1 MDFYFSISMFQVISV
16 VVVVVVVVVVLLE
29 DRIIHFR
36 P

>member
-1 MDFYFSISMFQVISV
+1 MDFYFSISMFQMIS
-16 VVVVVVVVVVLLE
+16 VVVVVVVLLE

>member
-16 VVVVVVVVVVLLE
+16 VVVVVLSE

-36 P
+36 S